1 MSYDLFVSFGLPT
14 LGSLLALV
22 CLVFGL
28 RAGKRQRL
36 IDNLPVSKTTGV
48 FIGLVDLQGTA
59 ETEQPLHSFLTATP
73 CVYYHWKVEEQWSRT
88 VTETDTDSDG
98 KSRTRT
104 RTETGWTTVAEGSEA
119 PDFYLQDDCGVIRIQ
134 PTGAKIE
141 PQTVLSQICV
151 PTDAL
156 YYGKGPATAVAN
168 SSRRRK
174 FVETAIQLHT
184 PLYVMG
190 QARER
195 TDIIAAE
202 IAADKKD
209 PLFLISTR
217 SVKAISRGFRLGF
230 WLLGSLGLALAL
242 SGMVWR
248 TVILQEV
255 LATKTPVFGAIGLGY
270 LLAWLLGWLGM
281 AYNSLIDLRQRVR
294 QAWANVDVE
303 LNRRHDLI
311 PNLVNIVTGLRDYER
326 TVQMEVSAL
335 RGQLTAT
342 PPGRPG
348 PDPSGC
354 RPAIRAVAEAYPEL
368 KANPS
373 FLKLQQQLVE
383 TEQRIALARNYFNDI
398 ATFYNTR
405 LQIIPDRFIA
415 GLGGLQPQALLVA
428 TNFERAPVLVKFA
441 TADQQPNPQEFHPQ
455 QD

>member
-14 LGSLLALV
+14 LGILFALV
-22 CLVFGL
+22 CLAFGL
-28 RAGKRQRL
+28 RAGKRRRL

-59 ETEQPLHSFLTATP
+59 ETEQPLRSFLTATP
-73 CVYYHWKVEEQWSRT
+73 CVYYQWKVEEQWSRT
-88 VTETDTDSDG
+88 VTETYTDSDG

-104 RTETGWTTVAEGSEA
+104 RTETGWATVAEGSEA
-119 PDFYLQDDCGVIRIQ
+119 PIFYLQDDCGVIQIQ
-134 PTGAKIE
+134 PAGAKIE
-141 PQTVLSQICV
+141 PQTVLSQIGN
-151 PTDAL
+151 PTDPL

-168 SSRRRK
+168 SSQRRK
-174 FVETAIQLHT
+174 FVETTIQLHA

-202 IAADKKD
+202 IAADKKA

-217 SVKAISRGFRLGF
+217 SVKAISSGFRLGF

-242 SGMVWR
+242 GGMVWSA
-248 TVILQEV
+248 VILHEV
-255 LATKTPVFGAIGLGY
+255 LATKTPVFGAIGIGY

-281 AYNSLIDLRQRVR
+281 AYNSLIELRQRVR

-326 TVQMEVSAL
+326 TVQTEVAAL

-342 PPGRPG
+342 PPGLPG
-348 PDPSGC
+348 ADPTGC
-354 RPAIRAVAEAYPEL
+354 LPAIRAVAEAYPEL

-373 FLKLQQQLVE
+373 FMRLQQQLVE

-415 GLGGLQPQALLVA
+415 DLGRLQPQPLLTA
-428 TNFERAPVLVKFA
+428 TDFERAPVTVKFA
-441 TADQQPNPQEFHPQ
+441 A
-455 QD
+455 

>member
-1 MSYDLFVSFGLPT
+1 MIYDLFVSIGIPT
-14 LGSLLALV
+14 LGILLALV
-22 CLVFGL
+22 CLFFGL

-36 IDNLPVSKTTGV
+36 IDNLPTSKTTGV

-59 ETEQPLHSFLTATP
+59 ETEQPLLSFLSATP

-88 VTETDTDSDG
+88 VNETDTDSNG
-98 KSRTRT
+98 KTRTRT
-104 RTETGWTTVAEGSEA
+104 RTETGWTTVAEGSESPA
-119 PDFYLQDDCGVIRIQ
+119 FYLQDDCGVIRIQ

-141 PQTVLSQICV
+141 PQTVLSQICS

-168 SSRRRK
+168 SDHRRK
-174 FVETAIQLHT
+174 FVETAIQLHA

-195 TDIIAAE
+195 SDIVAAE
-202 IAADKKD
+202 IAADKQA

-217 SVKAISRGFRLGF
+217 SVTKISHGFRLGF
-230 WLLGSLGLALAL
+230 WLLGSLGLVLAL
-242 SGMVWR
+242 GGLVWR
-248 TVILQEV
+248 TVILHEV
-255 LATKTPVFGAIGLGY
+255 LATKPPVFGAIGLGY
-270 LLAWLLGWLGM
+270 LLAWLLGWLRM
-281 AYNSLIDLRQRVR
+281 AYNSLIELRQRVR

-311 PNLVNIVTGLRDYER
+311 PNLVNIVTGLRGYER
-326 TVQMEVSAL
+326 TVQTEVAAL
-335 RGQLTAT
+335 RGQLTTT
-342 PPGRPG
+342 PPGLPG
-348 PDPSGC
+348 ADPAGC

-368 KANPS
+368 KANSS
-373 FLKLQQQLVE
+373 FMKLQQQLVE

-415 GLGGLQPQALLVA
+415 GLGRLQPQPLLTA
-428 TNFERAPVLVKFA
+428 MDFERAPVTVKFA
-441 TADQQPNPQEFHPQ
+441 A
-455 QD
+455 

>member
-1 MSYDLFVSFGLPT
+1 MSYDLFIAIGIPT
-14 LGSLLALV
+14 LSGALATL
-22 CLVFGL
+22 CLFFAV

-36 IDNLPVSKTTGV
+36 VDNLPVSKTTGV

-59 ETEQPLHSFLTATP
+59 ETEQPLLSFLTATP

-88 VTETDTDSDG
+88 VTETDTDSEG

-104 RTETGWTTVAEGSEA
+104 RTETGWTTVAEGSEDPA
-119 PDFYLQDDCGVIRIQ
+119 FYLQDDCGVIRIQ
-134 PTGAKIE
+134 PAGAKIE
-141 PQTVLSQICV
+141 SQPVLSQICG
-151 PTDAL
+151 PTDSL
-156 YYGKGPATAVAN
+156 YYGKGPENAVAN
-168 SSRRRK
+168 SDHRRK
-174 FVETAIQLHT
+174 FVETAIPLHAA
-184 PLYVMG
+184 LYVMG

-202 IAADKKD
+202 IAADKKA

-217 SVKAISRGFRLGF
+217 SVKEISHGFRLGF

-242 SGMVWR
+242 GGLVWR
-248 TVILQEV
+248 TLALHEV

-281 AYNSLIDLRQRVR
+281 AYNSLIELRQRVR

-326 TVQMEVSAL
+326 TVQTEVSAL
-335 RGQLTAT
+335 RGQLAAT
-342 PPGRPG
+342 PPGLPG
-348 PDPSGC
+348 ADPAGC
-354 RPAIRAVAEAYPEL
+354 LPAIRAVTEAYPEL

-373 FLKLQQQLVE
+373 FMKLQQQLVE

-398 ATFYNTR
+398 TTFYNTR

-415 GLGGLQPQALLVA
+415 GLGRLQPRSLLTA
-428 TNFERAPVLVKFA
+428 TDFERAPVRVKLVA
-441 TADQQPNPQEFHPQ
+441 
-455 QD
+455 